1 MEKRSDDGVTDIK
14 VQESTNSEHGRSS
27 PEKDLGAF
35 QINEAQ
41 EEWNL
46 VDDNYLPREDEGEW
60 SVDYSKIAAEE
71 KRSPKSSTKLKLT
84 SSISSSSM
92 AGFRSSNYQKKQTEG
107 HFGQLR

>member
-14 VQESTNSEHGRSS
+14 VQENTNLEHGRSS

-35 QINEAQ
+35 QINKAQ

-46 VDDNYLPREDEGEW
+46 VDDNYLPKEDEGEW
-60 SVDYSKIAAEE
+60 SVDLSEIAAEE

-92 AGFRSSNYQKKQTEG
+92 AGFHSSNYQKKQTEG